1 MVLCP
6 LIWRQAP
13 NSGGASTAPIPLYW
27 AVQENINAMRAAGGL
42 APLTMDGGF
51 ERRSRCPV
59 REFCGRRSF
68 DHSGM
73 TTRSEICAAG
83 PLGSA
88 SAVCTGW
95 QGSPAHYANIMEP
108 SFTSM
113 GGAAGSAKRQRDN
126 ISCDIIL
133 QNISQIKSKYKDDWE
148 TIIGNCDS
156 LVLPWRQRLQ
166 HL

>member
-1 MVLCP
+1 MP
-6 LIWRQAP
+6 A
-13 NSGGASTAPIPLYW
+13 
-27 AVQENINAMRAAGGL
+27 AVVAAGVATL
-42 APLTMDGGF
+42 AVLVVVMVAVNVGVVAEMVDQQRGNCRVRLTADAAVELYARLCKRRLSAAADARCESFVAGG
-51 ERRSRCPV
+51 P
-59 REFCGRRSF
+59 F

-113 GGAAGSAKRQRDN
+113 GVGCWFCSTA
-126 ISCDIIL
+126 
-133 QNISQIKSKYKDDWE
+133 E
-148 TIIGNCDS
+148 GNYTYWT
-156 LVLPWRQRLQ
+156 VTFQ
-166 HL
+166 